1 MSGKEETNATLGA
14 LHLLVKLQ
22 DGYDD
27 DILRRIES
35 YVKEDRAR
43 RATTL
48 RVVYQSL
55 HGLDART
62 TDRLNT
68 ILA

>member
-27 DILRRIES
+27 DILRRIEN
-35 YVKEDRAR
+35 YVKEDRVS
-43 RATTL
+43 RAKTL
-48 RVVYQSL
+48 RSVYLSL
-55 HGLDART
+55 SGLDIRT
-62 TDRLNT
+62 TDRLKA